1 MEITMKI
8 EGMQCGHC
16 SSRVKGALEKVE
28 GVASAEVS
36 HETGK
41 AEVTLSAAVA
51 DEVLTKAVT
60 DAGYQVNE
68 IV

>member
-16 SSRVKGALEKVE
+16 SSRVKAALEKLE

-36 HETGK
+36 HENGTAVVTGD
-41 AEVTLSAAVA
+41 ALDAAA
-51 DEVLTKAVT
+51 FKTAVE
-60 DAGYQVNE
+60 DQGFDV
-68 IV
+68 VG

>member
-36 HETGK
+36 HETGIAVVK
-41 AEVTLSAAVA
+41 GENLNAAA
-51 DEVLTKAVT
+51 LKTAVENQGF
-60 DAGYQVNE
+60 DVVG
-68 IV
+68 

>member
-28 GVASAEVS
+28 GVATAEVS
-36 HETGK
+36 HETGIAVVK
-41 AEVTLSAAVA
+41 GENLNAAA
-51 DEVLTKAVT
+51 LKTAVENQGF
-60 DAGYQVNE
+60 DVVG
-68 IV
+68 